1 MIRVGIV
8 APARRLTEATAL
20 AVQTLAARSGLPIE
34 LVIHPQCHLEFGHFA
49 GDDSARLTA
58 FLEMANDPEIDAI
71 WFARGG
77 YGAARLL
84 DGLSGKLTN
93 SALDKVYLG
102 YSDIGFLFAGLMAMG
117 CRFCAHGPLVGDID
131 RVGGEAAALRAL
143 TFLSR
148 TDASGLAPGLDGG
161 HPNLAFNLTVLR
173 SLIGTSFEPPKQTN
187 AALWLEDVAEYTYA
201 TDRSMFQL
209 TSSSWFRSSVA
220 HVHIGRF
227 SLVPE
232 NEVQFH
238 MGSPE
243 AVAAWCASRGVKSH
257 KGADIGHDSDNKIVP
272 FGLLSD
278 WYKAGVI
285 GP

>member
-20 AVQTLAARSGLPIE
+20 AVQTLAARSGLPID

-93 SALDKVYLG
+93 SALNKVYLG
-102 YSDIGFLFAGLMAMG
+102 YSDIGFLFAALMTLG

-148 TDASGLAPGLDGG
+148 TDVSGLAPGLDDS

-173 SLIGTSFEPPKQTN
+173 SLMGTRFEPPTQTR
-187 AALWLEDVAEYTYA
+187 ATLWLEDVAEYTYA

-209 TSSSWFRSSVA
+209 TGSSWFAANVA
-220 HVHIGRF
+220 DVHIGRF

-232 NEVQFH
+232 NEVHFH
-238 MGSPE
+238 LDSPGT
-243 AVAAWCASRGVKSH
+243 VAAWCASVGVNAHS
-257 KGADIGHDSDNKIVP
+257 GADIGHDCDNKIVP

-278 WYKAGVI
+278 WYQAGVI